1 MYYNTTTT
9 AFDSL
14 LNNLLSSGFKYE
26 TNENYTISHTE
37 DKQLQLF
44 VNVVGH
50 TPTDVTVDVTD
61 SLLEIKAE
69 KPEDATSL
77 VKDID
82 YKFSIP
88 KTTTYDWST
97 IHAKIENGLLT
108 ITVDKLEEKKPK
120 RISVQIK

>member
-44 VNVVGH
+44 VNVMGH
-50 TPTDVTVDVTD
+50 TPKNVTIDVTD

>member
-14 LNNLLSSGFKYE
+14 LNNLLLSGFKYE